1 MKTSFLAT
9 SLTIL
14 GGSIALASA
23 ISASAFADPMLVMD
37 HNARM
42 GPKYEALIECVQA
55 AHRSPDLNV
64 GQMFSPR
71 VLVANGPNVGSK
83 TYILSGSAWENG
95 VRVPITA
102 KCVTNNAGSAVASVS
117 RVHKPTSVATAGR

>member
-9 SLTIL
+9 LLTTL
-14 GGSIALASA
+14 GGSIALVS

-42 GPKYEALIECVQA
+42 GPKYEALSECVQA

-83 TYILSGSAWENG
+83 TYILSGSAWDNG

-102 KCVTNNAGSAVASVS
+102 KCVTSNAGSAVATVS
-117 RVHKPTSVATAGR
+117 RVHEPTSVATAGR